1 MLSRNFI
8 VVPIEGLG
16 INGRTYH
23 RNKQVGYICFMKYN
37 LKQLHFFDWFFNKVT
52 YPTVLA
58 IRKKHNN
65 FYDENDETNEE
76 RIEHHDDK
84 FILWGDS
91 DIPYFQQMNILT
103 ERKKI

>member
-37 LKQLHFFDWFFNKVT
+37 LKQLHFFDWFCKKFT
-52 YPTVLA
+52 YPTVIV
-58 IRKKHNN
+58 IRKKYNKSYDDNN
-65 FYDENDETNEE
+65 KMNEE
-76 RIEHHDDK
+76 RKNVMMINIYSGK
-84 FILWGDS
+84 
-91 DIPYFQQMNILT
+91 IP
-103 ERKKI
+103 